1 MNLEEIHNLHADKL
15 IKSFGVSTYQS
26 AFRDDR
32 AARALGNDDART
44 PVNLRNKDVG
54 MFSGPRPSYVPYSAS
69 PAASDVIKKVL

>member
-44 PVNLRNKDVG
+44 PVNLRNKNVG